1 MNERR
6 TATSSHSSVL
16 GAGPISSGGRHR
28 RRRRGARA
36 FAVVLIVLGA
46 LTVTDALIT
55 LVWQEPLSALY
66 ADLRQSNLSGEL
78 RSVERAVPGPATA
91 RALANI
97 SDERQ
102 RIALLARELEH
113 HASNGSPIGRIVI
126 PKIGANFVVVDGTDT
141 EDLMSGPG
149 IMTETTFPGVPGT
162 TAIAGHRTTYLA
174 PFRHIDSLNPGDQII
189 LLMPYAHLYYTV
201 VGHRVVQPTD
211 VSAAISRANYTR
223 LVLSACT
230 PLFSAEKRLLVYSKL
245 TRMVPVGAARELPAG
260 QVPQPVEPE
269 APASSE
275 RFPRI

>member
-1 MNERR
+1 MNDRQ
-6 TATSSHSSVL
+6 TATSSPNSAL
-16 GAGPISSGGRHR
+16 GASPIPSHGRHR

-36 FAVVLIVLGA
+36 LAIVLIVLGA
-46 LTVTDALIT
+46 LTVTDAIIT

-91 RALANI
+91 RALASI

-102 RIALLARELEH
+102 RIALLALELQR

-149 IMTETTFPGVPGT
+149 IITETNFPGIPGT

-174 PFRHIDSLNPGDQII
+174 PFRHIDSLYPGDQII

-201 VGHRVVQPTD
+201 VGHWVVLPSD
-211 VSAAISRANYTR
+211 VSAAVSRASYTR

-230 PLFSAEKRLLVYSKL
+230 PLFSAEKRLLVYSRL
-245 TRMVPVGAARELPAG
+245 TRMVPVGAARELPDG
-260 QVPQPVEPE
+260 QVAQPIEAEP
-269 APASSE
+269 PPSSQ

>member
-1 MNERR
+1 MAV
-6 TATSSHSSVL
+6 TVA
-16 GAGPISSGGRHR
+16 GAAVHGRSPSL
-28 RRRRGARA
+28 
-36 FAVVLIVLGA
+36 LIVLGA

-149 IMTETTFPGVPGT
+149 IMTETTFPGSPGPPRSPDTEPRTSRRSATSTRSIPGT
-162 TAIAGHRTTYLA
+162 R
-174 PFRHIDSLNPGDQII
+174 
-189 LLMPYAHLYYTV
+189 
-201 VGHRVVQPTD
+201 
-211 VSAAISRANYTR
+211 
-223 LVLSACT
+223 
-230 PLFSAEKRLLVYSKL
+230 
-245 TRMVPVGAARELPAG
+245 
-260 QVPQPVEPE
+260 
-269 APASSE
+269 SSC
-275 RFPRI
+275 